1 LNLAIAPYLFPEELY
16 QFPQKVV
23 VVMARE
29 WDAYSDDEKALLFK
43 ILGSVKL
50 QPGAV
55 QIIAQASLNL
65 SSLEAYN
72 PSGVLVFGS
81 KAEGVKPYEAFQAQG
96 FTVLKADD
104 LPELDDAKKK
114 SLWLVLKT
122 MFTI

>member
-1 LNLAIAPYLFPEELY
+1 MNQAIAPYLFTEELY

-23 VVMARE
+23 VVLARE
-29 WDAYSDDEKALLFK
+29 WDTYADDEKALLSK

-50 QPGAV
+50 HPGSV
-55 QIIAQASLNL
+55 QIVVQANLNL
-65 SSLEAYN
+65 SSLAAYN

-81 KAEGVKPYEAFQAQG
+81 KTEGVKSYEAFQTQG
-96 FTVLKADD
+96 FAVLKADD

-122 MFTI
+122 MFTV